1 MRDFIHIQSNTMIDL
16 RSDTVT
22 KPTEGMRKAMYM
34 AEVGDDVFREDP
46 TVNKFQQ
53 KVAEMFGM
61 EAGIFVPSGTMGNQ
75 LAINVLTQPGDE
87 VIIDVTGHVYNYES
101 AAGPFLSGIQFMTL
115 SGKNGILN
123 TDLIRTGFRGHNDWD
138 PRTSVISLENTS
150 NKGGGAYYTF
160 ENLIEI
166 KKLAAEKG
174 VAVHL
179 DGARIWNASVASG
192 IPLVEFGKIAD
203 TISVCFSK
211 GLGAPV
217 GSMLLCNEALRRPAL
232 RKRKM
237 WGGGM
242 RQVGILAA
250 AADYALDHHYKLL
263 SEDHRRARELAEHI
277 SELPGTTIDITNIF
291 TNIVLFDVHKFS
303 VAETLA
309 RLKERGVQ
317 MTQFGPNTIRAV
329 FHFQI
334 TDNCLNLTRDA
345 LSNIFN

>member
-1 MRDFIHIQSNTMIDL
+1 MIDL

-22 KPTEGMRKAMYM
+22 KPTEGMREAMYR

-46 TVNKFQQ
+46 TVNAFQH

-75 LAINVLTQPGDE
+75 LAINVLTNPGDE

-115 SGKNGILN
+115 SGKNGVLN
-123 TDLIRTGFRGHNDWD
+123 PELIRTGFRGHNDWD
-138 PRTSVISLENTS
+138 PRTSVISLENTT
-150 NKGGGAYYTF
+150 NKGGGAYYSHQT
-160 ENLIEI
+160 LLEI
-166 KKLAAEKG
+166 KKLADDKG
-174 VAVHL
+174 IAVHL
-179 DGARIWNASVASG
+179 DGARIWNASIASG
-192 IPLVEFGKIAD
+192 IPLRDFGNIAD

-217 GSMLLCNEALRRPAL
+217 GSMLLCSETLRRPAL

-250 AADYALDHHYKLL
+250 AADYALDNHYELL
-263 SEDHRRARELAEHI
+263 VEDHRRARDLAEHI
-277 SELPGTTIDITNIF
+277 SELRGVSIDVSNVF
-291 TNIVLFDVHKFS
+291 TNIVLFDVQKYT
-303 VAETLA
+303 VTETLMK
-309 RLKERGVQ
+309 LKEHGVY

-334 TDNCLNLTRDA
+334 TDNCLNLTRKA
-345 LSNIFN
+345 LSNIFS